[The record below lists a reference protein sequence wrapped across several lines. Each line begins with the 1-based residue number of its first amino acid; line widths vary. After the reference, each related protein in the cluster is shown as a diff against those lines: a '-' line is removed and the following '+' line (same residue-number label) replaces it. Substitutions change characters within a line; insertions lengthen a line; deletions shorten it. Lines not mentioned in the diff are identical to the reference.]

1 MKLFILLPA
10 YNEEHSIGDLIS
22 RIKSGMES
30 RGFRYEIIVYN
41 DGCTD
46 NTVSVLKAIDENI
59 PLHIIGKEKNEG
71 LGVAF
76 LNLFKEVVKLSTN
89 GEDIAIVLDADNTH
103 NPEHVFHIVNKIKD
117 GFDVVIASRYL
128 VDSRIVGVS
137 SVRQFLSYCASWI
150 MRVFF
155 PIQGVK
161 DYTCGYRGY
170 RISIIQK
177 ALNKFGD
184 CLIEEK
190 GFACM
195 AEMLIKLRT
204 LDVLAVEIPIILRY
218 DQKTDESKMEI
229 ANTIRR
235 TLLMIFRLKRIR

>member
-10 YNEEHSIGDLIS
+10 YNEEHSIGTLIN
-22 RIKSGMES
+22 RIRTGMES
-30 RGFRYEIIVYN
+30 RGFAYEIIVYN
-41 DGCTD
+41 DGSTD
-46 NTVSVLKAIDENI
+46 NTVGILKAISENV

-76 LNLFKEVVKLSTN
+76 LNLFKEVVKLSTA
-89 GEDIAIVLDADNTH
+89 GEDIAIVLDSDNTH
-103 NPEHVFHIVNKIKD
+103 NPEHIFQIVNKIRD

-128 VDSRIVGVS
+128 VDSRVVGVS
-137 SVRQFLSYCASWI
+137 SFRQFLSFGASWI
-150 MRVFF
+150 MRILF

-177 ALNKFGD
+177 AINKFGD

-204 LDVLAVEIPIILRY
+204 LEVLAVEIPLILRY
-218 DQKTDESKMEI
+218 DQKAGESKMKI
-229 ANTIRR
+229 VNTIRR
-235 TLLMIFRLKRIR
+235 TLFMVFRLIRER